1 MAELAYLLH
10 EKHILESRLERM
22 VYGSIEIRDTG
33 SKKCIYVHRREGGLQ
48 VTKYV
53 GEYSNELNNTII
65 ENNAL
70 AKDLKKRLRLVN
82 KELFSLNY
90 LNQDLNDRVKLNIDL
105 ARRHMVDSIY
115 KQAMLEGVAT
125 TYSDT
130 ETIINGGKVKD
141 MNATD
146 ITKVINLK
154 HSWEFIL
161 DENVISYPTSFP
173 VLTQING
180 LVEEG
185 LSYSAGKVRVLPVSI
200 GGSTYIPPIPLEY
213 QIKEDL
219 LEILN
224 KEISLETAIEL
235 ILFVMKKQIFTDG
248 NKRTAVIFANHYMIS
263 HGLGIIVIPAELVD
277 EYKKLLVLYY
287 EDRDLVSIKDFL
299 KDKCVI
305 SF

>member
-33 SKKCIYVHRREGGLQ
+33 NKKCIYVHRREGGLQ

-82 KELFSLNY
+82 KELFSINY

-235 ILFVMKKQIFTDG
+235 VLFVMKKQIFTDG

>member
-146 ITKVINLK
+146 ISKVINLK

-235 ILFVMKKQIFTDG
+235 VLFVMKKQIFTDG
-248 NKRTAVIFANHYMIS
+248 NKRTAIIFANHYMIS

>member
-82 KELFSLNY
+82 KELVSLNY

-130 ETIINGGKVKD
+130 EAIVNGGKVKD

-146 ITKVINLK
+146 ISKVINLK

-219 LEILN
+219 IEILN

-235 ILFVMKKQIFTDG
+235 VLFVMKKQIFTDG